1 MSTKTTSANPRV
13 AIARKDVST
22 DGAKGAS
29 VETTPKATTWEELWK
44 GHVDLPRTEDGFIL
58 LTPELLRNCAA
69 GHPYAYRSAERL
81 NKWVIKS
88 KVSGV
93 KEKGGKTLYDGE
105 LNGEPFEGWSIEDL
119 KTAVGC
125 DYRRAKDGAQN
136 SKSPLAKLQY
146 RLTSQD
152 FSSLIDETANDE
164 VRKAYDQLKGLVG
177 ILRAE
182 EVKREEEERARTKAE
197 NAEAKKLESIKKL
210 LGGLSP
216 EKLAE
221 LLGSLN

>member
-1 MSTKTTSANPRV
+1 MSTKTTSADPRV

-29 VETTPKATTWEELWK
+29 VETTPKATTFEELWK
-44 GHVDLPRTEDGFIL
+44 GHTDLPRTEDGFIL

-69 GHPYAYRSAERL
+69 GHRYAYRTEETL
-81 NKWVIKS
+81 HKWVIKS

-105 LNGEPFEGWSIEDL
+105 LNGESFEGWSIEDL